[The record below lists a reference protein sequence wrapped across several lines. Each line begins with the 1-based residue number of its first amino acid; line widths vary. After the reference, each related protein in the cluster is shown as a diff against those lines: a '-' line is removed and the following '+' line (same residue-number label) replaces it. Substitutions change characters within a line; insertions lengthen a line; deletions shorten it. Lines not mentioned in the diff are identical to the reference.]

1 MLFMHIFACQIFER
15 AFLHNQSRVLFI
27 IININ
32 TLQSPAAAPATSQ
45 VNTNNHSSQ
54 PAAAAAAAAPAP
66 RVVSTAFKCKYLIQS
81 SVCAQAEPSIVSVN

>member
-1 MLFMHIFACQIFER
+1 MKL
-15 AFLHNQSRVLFI
+15 LFI

-54 PAAAAAAAAPAP
+54 PAAAAVAAPAP

-81 SVCAQAEPSIVSVN
+81 SVIAQAELLIVSVIIKPVISLLFVIVFLIG